1 MGINYLVK
9 LGVSIT
15 MEINMTLNYNKLWKL
30 LIDRNMSKKE
40 LSIRS
45 GVSSTTIAKL
55 GRNANVNTDI
65 IVKICLALNVQPGD
79 ILEIK

>member
-1 MGINYLVK
+1 MAINYLVK
-9 LGVSIT
+9 LGVNIT
-15 MEINMTLNYNKLWKL
+15 MEIKMTLNYNKLWKL

-40 LSIRS
+40 LSTLS

-55 GRNANVNTDI
+55 GRNANVNTNI
-65 IVKICLALNVQPGD
+65 IVKICIALNVQPGD